1 MAETVDLLLL
11 SMELRQLTYFV
22 AVAATGSYH
31 AAAQQLHVAQPAV
44 WQQVQSLQRELA
56 VPLFERVG
64 RGVRLSRAGAV
75 LLSHAQRVLA
85 ERDRLLA
92 VAEDISSGRTG
103 AVAIA
108 CYTPHLE
115 RFLAPVIGRFERA
128 HPEVRVEIHEYAAA
142 RGEVGAIP
150 GSMAELIDSRVD
162 IALGPRPPAGVD
174 GFKVDESTIV
184 ALVASDHTW
193 AQRLQIHIADLRD
206 QPLLL
211 VSSRESFSRSAIEHA
226 CHAAGFEP
234 AVKLESASTLALSRL
249 AEQGVGVAVIPDALV
264 AADFSGR
271 ALAIRGAGDILHRE
285 TWLCWREGTLI
296 SAGVAAFIDEAR
308 LGQLAHSVRQETR
321 TETQSD

>member
-1 MAETVDLLLL
+1 
-11 SMELRQLTYFV
+11 MELRQLTYFL

-31 AAAQQLHVAQPAV
+31 AAAQQLHVAQPAL
-44 WQQVQSLQRELA
+44 WQQVRNLQRELG

-64 RGVRLSRAGAV
+64 RGVRLTRDGAAI
-75 LLSHAQRVLA
+75 LDHAQRVLA

-92 VAEDISSGRTG
+92 VAEDMSSGRTG
-103 AVAIA
+103 VVAIA

-128 HPEVRVEIHEYAAA
+128 HPEVRVEIHEYAAT

-150 GSMAELIDSRVD
+150 GSMAELMDGTVD
-162 IALGPRPPAGVD
+162 IALGPRPPIGVD
-174 GFKVDESTIV
+174 GFQVDKSTVV
-184 ALVASDHTW
+184 ALVANDHVWSARSEVHVT
-193 AQRLQIHIADLRD
+193 DLREE
-206 QPLLL
+206 PLLL
-211 VSSRESFSRSAIEHA
+211 VSSRDSFSRSAIEFA

-234 AVKLESASTLALSRL
+234 MVKLESASTIALTRL

-271 ALAIRGAGDILHRE
+271 ALAISGAGDTLYRE